1 LDPKLEITL
10 WKNIWKISPKFRP
23 NY

>member
-10 WKNIWKISPKFRP
+10 WKNIWKISPKFIP